1 MNKNN
6 INNNN
11 NEVFEIDFVNKIE
24 ERFIRFEEKFR
35 ELIDFIDKE
44 GGEIKKDIR
53 KLKHLRNKKK
63 LIKLV

>member
-24 ERFIRFEEKFR
+24 ERFKRFEEKFR

-53 KLKHLRNKKK
+53 KLKHLRSRKK